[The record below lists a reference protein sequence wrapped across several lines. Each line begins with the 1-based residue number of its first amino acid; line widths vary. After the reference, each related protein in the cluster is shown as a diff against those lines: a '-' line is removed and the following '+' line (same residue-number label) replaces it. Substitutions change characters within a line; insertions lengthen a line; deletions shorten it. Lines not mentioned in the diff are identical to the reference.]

1 MTETSDQY
9 ALDLPVSL
17 HPLTAERRQQRAA
30 LDEEDEGS
38 QKTAVLARHRQEW
51 SDHLDLWL
59 DAHHGRNLEL
69 AKLAKLQA
77 ETLRLRQA
85 DERKAW
91 GLDDVAAD
99 PGKLSPEENIARI
112 RELLQALNLGS
123 AH

>member
-1 MTETSDQY
+1 MTDAPAQY
-9 ALDLPVSL
+9 ALDLPMTL
-17 HPLTAERRQQRAA
+17 HPLTVEQRQNRAA
-30 LDEEDEGS
+30 LVDADEGR
-38 QKTAVLARHRQEW
+38 QKAAVLARHRQEW
-51 SDHLDLWL
+51 NDHLDLWW
-59 DAHHGRNLEL
+59 DAHHGRNVEL

-77 ETLRLRQA
+77 ETLRLRQS

-112 RELLQALNLGS
+112 RELFQALNLGP

>member
-1 MTETSDQY
+1 MADPPAQY
-9 ALDLPVSL
+9 ALDLPVTL
-17 HPLTAERRQQRAA
+17 HPLTAEQHQRRAA
-30 LDEEDEGS
+30 LAEADEER
-38 QKTAVLARHRQEW
+38 QKSAVLTRHRQEW
-51 SDHLDLWL
+51 SDHLDLWW
-59 DAHHGRNLEL
+59 DAHHGRNMEL

-91 GLDDVAAD
+91 GLDDAVAD

-112 RELLQALNLGS
+112 RELLQALNLGP